1 MSETPLALIRAHLN
15 LDHEADDELLTH
27 YADAAEAW
35 VASYTG
41 LPFDRTEPRMIQ
53 AVLLLVG
60 HSYIMR
66 EAASFAR
73 PFSIPYGIED
83 LLSGLKTRITGHT
96 PEPEPEVTP

>member
-1 MSETPLALIRAHLN
+1 MSETPLALVRAHLN
-15 LDHEADDELLTH
+15 LDHEADDALLEH
-27 YADAAEAW
+27 YAGAAESW
-35 VASYTG
+35 IASYIGT
-41 LPFDRTEPRMIQ
+41 PFDPAEPRMTQ

-73 PFSIPYGIED
+73 PFSIPYGVED

-96 PEPEPEVTP
+96 PEPAQEVAP

>member
-15 LDHEADDELLTH
+15 LDHEADDELLGH
-27 YADAAEAW
+27 YAGAAESW
-35 VASYTG
+35 IASYIGTR
-41 LPFDRTEPRMIQ
+41 FDPAEPRMIQ

-83 LLSGLKTRITGHT
+83 QLSGLKTRITGHT

>member
-15 LDHEADDELLTH
+15 IDHEADDELLTH

-35 VASYTG
+35 VTSCIGA
-41 LPFDRTEPRMIQ
+41 PFDRTEPRMTQ

-73 PFSIPYGIED
+73 PFSIPYGVED
-83 LLSGLKTRITGHT
+83 LLSGLKVRIIGHT
-96 PEPEPEVTP
+96 PEPAQEVAP